1 MKTLVF
7 LMSLLISLIAQAQ
20 WTTSFG
26 INSGRNDDICFI
38 NDSVGYVAGGNRF
51 RISKTIDGGSSW
63 SNVFVNGAYLR
74 SIKFIDES
82 TGFCGSL
89 DSAFFMT
96 TDSGSTWIDIS
107 QSISPRP
114 RGICGISIPDDS
126 TIYGCG
132 IYNEPAFIIKST
144 DRGLSWSHI
153 DMSLYAKALVEVH
166 FVSRD
171 TGYASGRANP
181 LSDGGVILSTTD
193 GGLTWQSVFK
203 TMRSLDYVWKIQS
216 PDGKNFFGSVS
227 SAPHSPNTTFL
238 KSTDRGFNW
247 TQGVVDTTWYDI
259 QMIGFIDSL
268 KGWTGGAAALFET
281 IDGGQTWNRTIS
293 AITGGSYYNR
303 FTKKNDSSAF
313 ISGARVYQYIANTLL
328 TGFVHEE
335 KKESIDIHS
344 IQIIPNPTSSLR
356 FNVEL
361 GNKTNAIIQLINM
374 GGNILET
381 FYNGELPAGEHTF
394 YSKKRFKPQ
403 SMFLVM
409 RTNEGLF
416 SEKVIFK

>member
-1 MKTLVF
+1 MTLF
-7 LMSLLISLIAQAQ
+7 
-20 WTTSFG
+20 
-26 INSGRNDDICFI
+26 
-38 NDSVGYVAGGNRF
+38 
-51 RISKTIDGGSSW
+51 
-63 SNVFVNGAYLR
+63 
-74 SIKFIDES
+74 
-82 TGFCGSL
+82 
-89 DSAFFMT
+89 
-96 TDSGSTWIDIS
+96 
-107 QSISPRP
+107 
-114 RGICGISIPDDS
+114 
-126 TIYGCG
+126 
-132 IYNEPAFIIKST
+132 
-144 DRGLSWSHI
+144 
-153 DMSLYAKALVEVH
+153 
-166 FVSRD
+166 
-171 TGYASGRANP
+171 
-181 LSDGGVILSTTD
+181 
-193 GGLTWQSVFK
+193 
-203 TMRSLDYVWKIQS
+203 
-216 PDGKNFFGSVS
+216 
-227 SAPHSPNTTFL
+227 
-238 KSTDRGFNW
+238 
-247 TQGVVDTTWYDI
+247 DTTWYDI

-313 ISGARVYQYIANTLL
+313 ISGARVYQYIANTPL

-381 FYNGELPAGEHTF
+381 FYNGELPTGEHTF